1 MIDTCVSLCM
11 THVQVDYR
19 MAVANVPEAV
29 NTQYGGY
36 GGYDN
41 DFVETV
47 PDRYVCSTVCTK
59 VLRDPHLTSCCGQH
73 FCETC
78 LNYWFEKH
86 RQKSCPHCRAKGSGF
101 NHFLDKKLKREISE
115 LKIWCSNKDKGC
127 KWRDELQ
134 NLEKHIKSD
143 DGCSYVE
150 VKCPQAISFI
160 KCPKLL
166 RKDLDEHIRNTC
178 KYRSGTCIHCN
189 EKLRH
194 FYLLLFHH
202 RHCEQYPCPCPNK
215 CGTGNMPRKDVST
228 HRNECPL
235 EPVECTFAEA
245 GCKIKLVR
253 NQLDKHLTDNQQT
266 HLIQLMTEYKKLKK
280 VQKETV
286 KTLEETK
293 RAQTITTGRLESM
306 QEGISRELQKAK
318 VTRDL
323 EPVLKSIQTKL
334 GSSQNKINDEG
345 IEHGLQFSIPAESY
359 FEDNK
364 KWYSPTFYV
373 RDFKTCVQ
381 VRYIPHSGL
390 LEWALVV
397 LGTERGRCGEILQGH
412 IEDSLIEFNLPC
424 VNNPSEMYMHN
435 VLKRDCGKIKS
446 KLQPLILTVYISEMS
461 DTSCDTCN
469 GFILVKFA
477 SKP

>member
-1 MIDTCVSLCM
+1 
-11 THVQVDYR
+11 
-19 MAVANVPEAV
+19 MAAE
-29 NTQYGGY
+29 Y

-78 LNYWFEKH
+78 LNYWFEKQ
-86 RQKSCPHCRAKGSGF
+86 RQQSCPHCRAKRNGF

-134 NLEKHIKSD
+134 NLEKHIKSYN
-143 DGCSYVE
+143 GCGYVE
-150 VKCPQAISFI
+150 VKCRNRPEFSLH
-160 KCPKLL
+160 KECPKML
-166 RKDLDEHIRNTC
+166 RKDLDEHVRNTC
-178 KYRSGTCIHCN
+178 EYRSVTCIHCN
-189 EKLRH
+189 KKIRH
-194 FYLLLFHH
+194 FHQLSMHH
-202 RHCEQYPCPCPNK
+202 AFNCKQYPCPCPNE
-215 CGTGNMPRKDVST
+215 CGSGNMPRQDVST

-245 GCKIKLVR
+245 GCETKLVR
-253 NQLDKHLTDNQQT
+253 IQLDKHLADNQQT
-266 HLIQLMTEYKKLKK
+266 HLIQLMTEYKHSK
-280 VQKETV
+280 KETAE
-286 KTLEETK
+286 KFK
-293 RAQTITTGRLESM
+293 RTRRALTVTTGRLESM
-306 QEGISRELQKAK
+306 QEGISRELKKAK

-323 EPVLKSIQTKL
+323 GPVLKSIQSKL
-334 GSSQNKINDEG
+334 DSSQNKINDEG

-373 RDFKTCVQ
+373 RDFKVCVQ
-381 VRYIPHSGL
+381 ARHISYRGP

-397 LGTERGRCGEILQGH
+397 LGTVKGICGESLHGK
-412 IEDSLIEFNLPC
+412 IEDIQIKFVLPC
-424 VNNPSEMYMHN
+424 VYNPSEMYMHN
-435 VLKRDCGKIKS
+435 VIKARRIVDEVITPTYHPLTLTLFIEDDMNNLDCKC
-446 KLQPLILTVYISEMS
+446 L
-461 DTSCDTCN
+461 
-469 GFILVKFA
+469 
-477 SKP
+477 

>member
-1 MIDTCVSLCM
+1 
-11 THVQVDYR
+11 

-29 NTQYGGY
+29 NTEY

-47 PDRYVCSTVCTK
+47 SDRYVCSTVCTK

-86 RQKSCPHCRAKGSGF
+86 RQQSCPHCRAKGSGF

-115 LKIWCSNKDKGC
+115 LKIWCSNKDKKC

-134 NLEKHIKSD
+134 NLEKHIQSD
-143 DGCSYVE
+143 DGCGYVE
-150 VKCPQAISFI
+150 VECPQTLYRR
-160 KCPKLL
+160 CPKML
-166 RKDLDEHIRNTC
+166 RKDLDKHIRNTC
-178 KYRSGTCIHCN
+178 KYRSVTCIHCN
-189 EKLRH
+189 KKLHH
-194 FYLLLFHH
+194 FYELSGHH
-202 RHCEQYPCPCPNK
+202 KYECKQYPCPCPNK
-215 CGTGNMPRKDVST
+215 CGTGNMPRQDVPT

-235 EPVECTFAEA
+235 QRVECIFAEA

-253 NQLDKHLTDNQQT
+253 NQLDKHLADNQQT
-266 HLIQLMTEYKKLKK
+266 HLILLMTEYKKLKK

-306 QEGISRELQKAK
+306 QEGISRELQEAK

-323 EPVLKSIQTKL
+323 EPVLKSIQMKL
-334 GSSQNKINDEG
+334 GSSQNKINEKG
-345 IEHGLQFSIPAESY
+345 IEHGLQFSIPTESY
-359 FEDNK
+359 FEDNGE
-364 KWYSPTFYV
+364 WYSPAFYV
-373 RDFKTCVQ
+373 KDFKTCVQ
-381 VRYIPHSGL
+381 ARYLPHSGL

-397 LGTERGRCGEILQGH
+397 LGTERGRCGDVLKGY

-424 VNNPSEMYMHN
+424 VKNPSEMYMHN
-435 VLKRDCGKIKS
+435 VIKRDCGKIKS
-446 KLQPLILTVYISEMS
+446 KPQPLTLTVYISEMS
-461 DTSCDTCN
+461 DMLCYKCD
-469 GFILVKFA
+469 GYVEVSGPKYVDAIDD
-477 SKP
+477 SYQ